1 MASFVLQ
8 LPTGNLRSFSD
19 HSSLNGTQ

>member
-8 LPTGNLRSFSD
+8 LPTGNLRSFSV
-19 HSSLNGTQ
+19 HSSSNGTQ

>member
-19 HSSLNGTQ
+19 HSSSNGT